1 MSWLYPIPL
10 EGDGT
15 KDVEALSSYLLR
27 ISSKHSVSAGNLL
40 RLALER
46 SGLTTDS
53 EQDSIRGLN
62 LESLIRPNKTTERI
76 ALSLAG
82 ATGRS
87 ESGLESATFMSLVD
101 ALDRAQ
107 GTYSPRLRWC
117 AECFRESAAATSPT
131 YFRLVWQLT
140 CVECCEVHGLVLRDR
155 CPSCGGFQGGFG
167 VRSELHLCARCGANL
182 YSPPTM
188 SDVRKNQFAPVGD
201 LVEHIATHR
210 GVRFPRSGISRVI
223 EQLLHEAWEIEAEAE
238 LFRLLPR
245 DECVRFANAS
255 EPITLL
261 SAMRIAFWLHLPV
274 SQLLLGRLDGTS
286 RSLLLSANERLP
298 RHISH
303 GPRKRICAPEEIAD
317 QLGARINGSD
327 GQAAPS
333 LRQLARELGV
343 SVGGLRYRYPELLD
357 RAVSAFRTYR
367 VEQRIAIDGQIR
379 NSVAESV
386 RRSVSEGGASLSR
399 KGLLREIRAQS
410 DLPKNRV
417 RRAIADELSKR
428 SGDLALAAVSGPA
441 RRLSRSGVHR
451 TTGRKPS

>member
-27 ISSKHSVSAGNLL
+27 ASSTHSVSAGNLL

-46 SGLTTDS
+46 SGYAAES
-53 EQDSIRGLN
+53 GQDSIRGLN

-76 ALSLAG
+76 VRSLAG
-82 ATGRS
+82 ATGRP
-87 ESGLESATFMSLVD
+87 ESGLESATFMSLAD

-107 GTYSPRLRWC
+107 GTYSPHLRWC
-117 AECFRESAAATSPT
+117 AECFRESATAASPT
-131 YFRLVWQLT
+131 YFKLVWQLT

-182 YSPPTM
+182 YSPPTI
-188 SDVRKNQFAPVGD
+188 SEVRKNQFASVGD
-201 LVEHIATHR
+201 LVEHIATHP
-210 GVRFPRSGISRVI
+210 GVRFPRSGVSRVI
-223 EQLLHEAWEIEAEAE
+223 EQLLHDAWEIEAEAE

-261 SAMRIAFWLHLPV
+261 SVMRVAFWLHLPV
-274 SQLLLGRLDGTS
+274 SQLLLGRIDGTS
-286 RSLLLSANERLP
+286 RSLLLSASERLP

-303 GPRKRICAPEEIAD
+303 GPRKRICAPDDIAS
-317 QLGARINGSD
+317 QLNDRIDSSG
-327 GQAAPS
+327 GQGVPS

-357 RAVSAFRTYR
+357 RAVIASRTHR
-367 VEQRIAIDGQIR
+367 AGQREAVDRQIHDY
-379 NSVAESV
+379 VAD
-386 RRSVSEGGASLSR
+386 SVSRSASSAGASLSR
-399 KGLLREIRAQS
+399 KALLREIRAKS

-417 RRAIADELSKR
+417 RRAIAEEVSKR
-428 SGDLALAAVSGPA
+428 SGDVDSFKVPRLDG
-441 RRLSRSGVHR
+441 RLSRSGVHR
-451 TTGRKPS
+451 YSGRKP